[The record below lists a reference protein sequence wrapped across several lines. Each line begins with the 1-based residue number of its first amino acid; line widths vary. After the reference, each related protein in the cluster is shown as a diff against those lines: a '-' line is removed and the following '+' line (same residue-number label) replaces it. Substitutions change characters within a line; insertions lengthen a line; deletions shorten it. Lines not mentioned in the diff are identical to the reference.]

1 MMNERIKE
9 LAGKANIHFSRI
21 GILDGDPDGSARL
34 VGYSKIQKFAELI
47 VEECEAKHFSEGYLC
62 GKKDGRFLAI
72 HECSEYLRERGDI
85 SRAIDLR
92 EHFGVE

>member
-1 MMNERIKE
+1 MNERIKE
-9 LAGKANIHFSRI
+9 LAEQAGYTPLPGFDFANDLQEVF
-21 GILDGDPDGSARL
+21 L
-34 VGYSKIQKFAELI
+34 KKFAELI

-92 EHFGVE
+92 EHFGVEE